1 MATDFKLP
9 DVGEGIDVG
18 TVVAVLVA
26 EGDRIEVDQSVLE
39 LETDKAVVE
48 VPSTVAGIVRAVH
61 VKVGAEAKVGEVVLS
76 VDEGDDAADD
86 ARSDADEEGT
96 QAASSA
102 DESSDGAAEAEGAA
116 AADAADAA
124 ADDDEVEGAEAPLR
138 GDAQDA
144 GGRSTFASAPQVSA
158 EASPPAKLKAAAD
171 DDRPIPAAPSV
182 RRLARE
188 QGVDLRQIAGSGLL
202 GRISA
207 EDVKR
212 FAQGGEPSRAAAPAP
227 ASAPAAPAAAPL
239 PDFSKWGETERVA
252 MSGIRKATV
261 RSMANA
267 WATVP
272 MVTHFDSADATEFE
286 ALRQR
291 YKRAAE
297 AVGAKLT
304 PTAMLIKVVAAALR
318 KFPDFN
324 ASLDV
329 EASEIVYKRYVN
341 VGVAVDT
348 EHGLLVPVIK
358 HADRKSILTLAE
370 ELGVLADKARDRKL
384 SPDDMQ
390 GGNFSVSNLGGIG
403 GHGFTPIVN
412 PPDVAILGVSRSKME
427 PVWDAEQEAF
437 VARLTMPLALT
448 YDHRLIDGA
457 SAARFLRWVCRA
469 IEEPFLMALEG

>member
-26 EGDRIEVDQSVLE
+26 EGDRIEVDQGVLE

-48 VPSTVAGIVRAVH
+48 VPSTVAGVVSKVH
-61 VKVGAEAKVGEVVLS
+61 VSVGAEAKVGQVVLS
-76 VDEGDDAADD
+76 VDEGTDDAGADEGDDDAGTDDAADADAANDD
-86 ARSDADEEGT
+86 AR
-96 QAASSA
+96 AS
-102 DESSDGAAEAEGAA
+102 AEAADD
-116 AADAADAA
+116 ADAADDTSDDE
-124 ADDDEVEGAEAPLR
+124 ADDEGA
-138 GDAQDA
+138 G
-144 GGRSTFASAPQVSA
+144 
-158 EASPPAKLKAAAD
+158 KAAAPARERAPDEPAPAPSKSSDAD
-171 DDRPIPAAPSV
+171 DARPIPAAPSV

-188 QGVDLRQIAGSGLL
+188 RGVDLRAITGSGVL

-207 EDVKR
+207 EDVER
-212 FAQGGEPSRAAAPAP
+212 FAAGDEPARPAAAAAAAPVP
-227 ASAPAAPAAAPL
+227 TAAPL
-239 PDFSKWGETERVA
+239 PDFSKWGETERAA

-261 RSMANA
+261 RSMTNA

-291 YKRAAE
+291 YKKAAE
-297 AVGAKLT
+297 AIGAKLT
-304 PTAMLIKVVAAALR
+304 PTAMLIKIVAAALR
-318 KFPDFN
+318 KYPDFN

-329 EASEIVYKRYVN
+329 DAQEIVYKRYVN

-348 EHGLLVPVIK
+348 DHGLLVPVIK
-358 HADRKSILTLAE
+358 HADRKSILDLAD

-412 PPDVAILGVSRSKME
+412 PPDVAILGVSRSRME
-427 PVWDAEQEAF
+427 PVWDADQNVF
-437 VARLTMPLALT
+437 VPRLTMPLALT

-457 SAARFLRWVCRA
+457 AAARFLRWVCRA

>member
-26 EGDRIEVDQSVLE
+26 EGDRIEVDQGVLE

-48 VPSTVAGIVRAVH
+48 VPSTVAGVVSKVH
-61 VKVGAEAKVGEVVLS
+61 VSVGAEAKVGQVVLS
-76 VDEGDDAADD
+76 VDEGADAGADAGADQGADEGADDAGDEDAASDDARASAQAADDEDAADD
-86 ARSDADEEGT
+86 TSADEAAAPARERAPDAPAPAPSKSSKSSDAD
-96 QAASSA
+96 
-102 DESSDGAAEAEGAA
+102 
-116 AADAADAA
+116 DA
-124 ADDDEVEGAEAPLR
+124 
-138 GDAQDA
+138 
-144 GGRSTFASAPQVSA
+144 
-158 EASPPAKLKAAAD
+158 
-171 DDRPIPAAPSV
+171 RPIPAAPSV

-188 QGVDLRQIAGSGLL
+188 RGVDLRAITGTGVL

-207 EDVKR
+207 EDVER
-212 FAQGGEPSRAAAPAP
+212 FAAGDEPARPAAAAAAAPAP
-227 ASAPAAPAAAPL
+227 TAAPL
-239 PDFSKWGETERVA
+239 PDFSKWGETERAA

-261 RSMANA
+261 RSMTNA
-267 WATVP
+267 WTTVP

-291 YKRAAE
+291 YKKAAE
-297 AVGAKLT
+297 AIGAKLT

-318 KFPDFN
+318 KYPDFN

-329 EASEIVYKRYVN
+329 DAQEIVYKRYVN

-348 EHGLLVPVIK
+348 DHGLLVPVIK
-358 HADRKSILTLAE
+358 HADRKSILALAD

-412 PPDVAILGVSRSKME
+412 PPDVAILGVSRSRME
-427 PVWDAEQEAF
+427 PVWDAEQNVF
-437 VARLTMPLALT
+437 VPRLTMPLALT

-457 SAARFLRWVCRA
+457 AAARFLRWVCRA